1 MSAQILV
8 YLFLNKSYP
17 FLIYAFNI
25 INSMMLSFF
34 IIILYKIITCD
45 EELKS
50 KKFIIY
56 LGIFL
61 TLFSC
66 NNVLGQILIK
76 TVALQYF
83 WGIALL
89 TFFYYYCFT
98 KGNKSIFFS
107 TMLGLFIGLYNEAIF
122 MVCFVLS
129 FFYIILQVV
138 KKERVNKSIYF
149 FISSYNGRSYTNI
162 CSRKFLCNT

>member
-1 MSAQILV
+1 
-8 YLFLNKSYP
+8 
-17 FLIYAFNI
+17 
-25 INSMMLSFF
+25 MMLSLF
-34 IIILYKIITCD
+34 IIVLYKIITCD

-56 LGIFL
+56 IGIFL

-66 NNVLGQILIK
+66 NNALGQILMK

-89 TFFYYYCFT
+89 TFFYYHCFT

-107 TMLGLFIGLYNEAIF
+107 TILGLFIGLYNEAIF
-122 MVCFVLS
+122 IVCFVLS

-138 KKERVNKSIYF
+138 KKKELIKVYT
-149 FISSYNGRSYTNI
+149 FIN
-162 CSRKFLCNT
+162 